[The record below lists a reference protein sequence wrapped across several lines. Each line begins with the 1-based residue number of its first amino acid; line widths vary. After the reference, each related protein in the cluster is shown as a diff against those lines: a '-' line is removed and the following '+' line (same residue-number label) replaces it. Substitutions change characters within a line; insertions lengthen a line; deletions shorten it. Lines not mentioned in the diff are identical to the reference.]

1 MHTTKQCYT
10 LFFLQCLLLAIR
22 DSNGFVATGSTSRL
36 RQSTLPSPGWSQH
49 TDTTRGNPVHS
60 SVSSDDEALDF
71 GSFFSSINEGKKAPD
86 NLQTSS
92 IGSIVSAAMLITAN
106 TVGAGTMALPDV
118 AGSVGMAY
126 ATPIFLSLYAV
137 NLLSGTVISEVAI
150 RQYES
155 QSLDSSAQEPSS
167 LKDLS
172 DMTLGNLGGTF
183 IAGMLIFVNWCV
195 LSYCLMRSG
204 QVISEIAGGGL
215 GDASVISVAYT
226 ALVAGLVSTVS
237 NQSLCKIS
245 SAAVTV
251 FFTAFAGLMVPGL
264 MQMQDP
270 FLTLVAPGT
279 FMDTGS
285 QSSLIEAS
293 MAAMPIVLTCMVFQN
308 IVPTVTKMLNYDRSA
323 VRTAMAI
330 GSGIPVLM
338 YLSWCFACLGGGIQ
352 EGSMG
357 SGLSSSLLH
366 AFGMATIVGSS
377 VGGTMSTSNEFQS
390 ILSRI
395 QEKDDVES
403 KASAASK
410 AATSEESDS
419 EDHTPM
425 SVALAMLPPLAAG
438 LAFSG
443 GDCFTESLS
452 VAGQFG
458 SPVLYGVV
466 PVVLALKQSMDQQ
479 GNAASSQEENRSGKS
494 FWPMSKTKS
503 KAEQAAGSFQPPGDV
518 IGLASL
524 GACSVGFLGQQLLLD
539 VFATGAV

>member
-22 DSNGFVATGSTSRL
+22 DSNGFVVTGSTSRL

-195 LSYCLMRSG
+195 LS
-204 QVISEIAGGGL
+204 
-215 GDASVISVAYT
+215 
-226 ALVAGLVSTVS
+226 
-237 NQSLCKIS
+237 
-245 SAAVTV
+245 
-251 FFTAFAGLMVPGL
+251 
-264 MQMQDP
+264 
-270 FLTLVAPGT
+270 LTIYA
-279 FMDTGS
+279 
-285 QSSLIEAS
+285 
-293 MAAMPIVLTCMVFQN
+293 N
-308 IVPTVTKMLNYDRSA
+308 
-323 VRTAMAI
+323 
-330 GSGIPVLM
+330 
-338 YLSWCFACLGGGIQ
+338 
-352 EGSMG
+352 
-357 SGLSSSLLH
+357 
-366 AFGMATIVGSS
+366 
-377 VGGTMSTSNEFQS
+377 
-390 ILSRI
+390 
-395 QEKDDVES
+395 
-403 KASAASK
+403 
-410 AATSEESDS
+410 
-419 EDHTPM
+419 
-425 SVALAMLPPLAAG
+425 
-438 LAFSG
+438 
-443 GDCFTESLS
+443 
-452 VAGQFG
+452 
-458 SPVLYGVV
+458 
-466 PVVLALKQSMDQQ
+466 
-479 GNAASSQEENRSGKS
+479 
-494 FWPMSKTKS
+494 
-503 KAEQAAGSFQPPGDV
+503 
-518 IGLASL
+518 
-524 GACSVGFLGQQLLLD
+524 
-539 VFATGAV
+539 